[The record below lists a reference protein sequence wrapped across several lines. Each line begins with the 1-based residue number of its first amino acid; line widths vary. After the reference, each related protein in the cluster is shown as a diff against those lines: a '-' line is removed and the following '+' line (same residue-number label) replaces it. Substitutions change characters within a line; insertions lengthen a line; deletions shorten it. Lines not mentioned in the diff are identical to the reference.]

1 MSILLPSHNTK
12 ITQYEHPVKTQ
23 FIQHQQQQER
33 RVSDGGRPESQAI
46 PAQNPLV
53 PANPYISEGI
63 LIESLTNRITF
74 YKTKISGFDRTL
86 THAILLFPTSTWE
99 AWVLR
104 SFLHMYIICESNY
117 YLFHNI
123 GLLCFV
129 LTRNTWMAANLCKG

>member
-1 MSILLPSHNTK
+1 MSILSPSHNTK

-63 LIESLTNRITF
+63 LFESLTNRITF
-74 YKTKISGFDRTL
+74 YKTKNSGFDRIL
-86 THAILLFPTSTWE
+86 THATLLFPTSIWE
-99 AWVLR
+99 AWVQIL
-104 SFLHMYIICESNY
+104 
-117 YLFHNI
+117 
-123 GLLCFV
+123 
-129 LTRNTWMAANLCKG
+129 

>member
-1 MSILLPSHNTK
+1 M
-12 ITQYEHPVKTQ
+12 
-23 FIQHQQQQER
+23 
-33 RVSDGGRPESQAI
+33 SDGGRPESQAI

-74 YKTKISGFDRTL
+74 YKTKNSGFARTL
-86 THAILLFPTSTWE
+86 THATLLFPTSIWE

-104 SFLHMYIICESNY
+104 LFLHMYIICKSNY

-129 LTRNTWMAANLCKG
+129 LTRNT

>member
-74 YKTKISGFDRTL
+74 YKTKNSGFDRTL
-86 THAILLFPTSTWE
+86 THATLLFPTSIKSC
-99 AWVLR
+99 R
-104 SFLHMYIICESNY
+104 SQVTYKDCFFTCILSASLIIY
-117 YLFHNI
+117 FITLV
-123 GLLCFV
+123 CFV
-129 LTRNTWMAANLCKG
+129 LF

>member
-1 MSILLPSHNTK
+1 M
-12 ITQYEHPVKTQ
+12 
-23 FIQHQQQQER
+23 
-33 RVSDGGRPESQAI
+33 SDGGRPESQAI

-86 THAILLFPTSTWE
+86 THATLLFPTSIWE
-99 AWVLR
+99 AWVQILYKPGYLQR
-104 SFLHMYIICESNY
+104 LFFHMYIICKSNY

-129 LTRNTWMAANLCKG
+129 LTRNT